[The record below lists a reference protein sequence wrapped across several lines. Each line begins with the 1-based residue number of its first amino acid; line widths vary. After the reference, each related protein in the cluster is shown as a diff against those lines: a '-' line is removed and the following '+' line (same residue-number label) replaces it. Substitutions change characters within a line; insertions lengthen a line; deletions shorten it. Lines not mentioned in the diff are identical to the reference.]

1 MHADS
6 RIAVA
11 SRSFS
16 RNAVLRSEM
25 LATWPAVTFND
36 AGASLGGPALVE
48 FLRGHDRAVIAL
60 ERVDAALLDAVPE
73 LRTISKYGVGLD
85 GLDLA
90 AMESRGVR
98 LGWTGGVNRR
108 SVAELVISCA
118 IALLHRVPTATREV
132 QEGTWRQTVG
142 RQLTGRTVGV
152 IGCGHVGKDVAR
164 LARAFDCRVLAHDIL
179 DFPDFYALH
188 GVKPAGLRTVLA
200 ESDVV
205 SVHVPLD
212 ATTRGMLSAERL
224 ALLRN
229 DAIFVNMAR
238 GGIVDEDA
246 LFGLLKTNRLAGAA
260 IDVFDLEPPV
270 DRRLIEHPLVLA
282 TPHIGGSTEEAI
294 LAMGRAAITGLASAK
309 FPSQHGLI

>member
-1 MHADS
+1 
-6 RIAVA
+6 
-11 SRSFS
+11 
-16 RNAVLRSEM
+16 
-25 LATWPAVTFND
+25 
-36 AGASLGGPALVE
+36 
-48 FLRGHDRAVIAL
+48 
-60 ERVDAALLDAVPE
+60 
-73 LRTISKYGVGLD
+73 
-85 GLDLA
+85 
-90 AMESRGVR
+90 
-98 LGWTGGVNRR
+98 
-108 SVAELVISCA
+108 
-118 IALLHRVPTATREV
+118 
-132 QEGTWRQTVG
+132 
-142 RQLTGRTVGV
+142 
-152 IGCGHVGKDVAR
+152 
-164 LARAFDCRVLAHDIL
+164 VLAHDIL

-309 FPSQHGLI
+309 FPSEHGLI